1 MRGALLV
8 RRAALAAMMIVTAW
22 SVWAWAQTPA
32 ARPRDAASAWVHE
45 AVRVPTADRAA
56 AQQGRAEPAAEN
68 EESSPPPIN
77 WMQYGAMLVNFG
89 ILAGAYYLLGRKPI
103 AAALVARRDAIAKD
117 IDEAQR
123 MKQEA
128 EERAKTYQAKLE
140 RLEEE
145 VRMAREALIHAAE
158 GERERIVAEA
168 EAKAARMSKDA
179 EFLALQE
186 LKQVRQELWREAV
199 EAAVQA
205 AQELLKANVTSA
217 DQERLA
223 EEYLATLGGQKMQ
236 PSADSDAREAAP

>member
-1 MRGALLV
+1 MRSALLV
-8 RRAALAAMMIVTAW
+8 RRAALAAIAVVTMW
-22 SVWAWAQTPA
+22 SVWAWAQTRPPQSHDAKGLA
-32 ARPRDAASAWVHE
+32 AH
-45 AVRVPTADRAA
+45 
-56 AQQGRAEPAAEN
+56 QNRAEPAAEN
-68 EESSPPPIN
+68 DESGPPPIN

-145 VRMAREALIHAAE
+145 VRMAREALVRAAE

-186 LKQVRQELWREAV
+186 LKQVRQDLWREAV

-205 AQELLKANVTSA
+205 AQELLKTNVTSA

-223 EEYLATLGGQKMQ
+223 EEYLATLGSQKMQ
-236 PSADSDAREAAP
+236 PGADSDAREATP

>member
-1 MRGALLV
+1 MRGTLLV
-8 RRAALAAMMIVTAW
+8 RRAGLAAIAVVTMW
-22 SVWAWAQTPA
+22 SVWAWAQTRPGKAHA
-32 ARPRDAASAWVHE
+32 AKGAPTHE
-45 AVRVPTADRAA
+45 VAR
-56 AQQGRAEPAAEN
+56 EPAAETEEN
-68 EESSPPPIN
+68 EEKGPPPIN

-103 AAALVARRDAIAKD
+103 AAALVARRDTIAKE

-123 MKQEA
+123 MKREA

-145 VRMAREALIHAAE
+145 VRMAREALVRAAE

-186 LKQVRQELWREAV
+186 LKQVRLELWREAV
-199 EAAVQA
+199 EVAVQA
-205 AQELLKANVTSA
+205 AQELLTASVTTA

-223 EEYLATLGGQKMQ
+223 EEYLATLGNQKLQ
-236 PSADSDAREAAP
+236 PTADSDAREATP